1 MKLLIITQTGETRNM
16 DSVLYAFLW
25 FAITLIVIVTMSI
38 VGGWTLLPTALI
50 AVLAFIAGK
59 MHEGW

>member
-1 MKLLIITQTGETRNM
+1 M

-25 FAITLIVIVTMSI
+25 FVITLIVIVTMQMA
-38 VGGWTLLPTALI
+38 GDWTLIPTALI

>member
-1 MKLLIITQTGETRNM
+1 M

-25 FAITLIVIVTMSI
+25 FAITLIVIVTMQI
-38 VGGWTLLPTALI
+38 AGGWTLILSGLI

>member
-1 MKLLIITQTGETRNM
+1 M

-25 FAITLIVIVTMSI
+25 FAIALIVITTMQMA
-38 VGGWTLLPTALI
+38 GGWTLIPSGLI
-50 AVLAFIAGK
+50 LVLAFIAGK

>member
-1 MKLLIITQTGETRNM
+1 M
-16 DSVLYAFLW
+16 DSVLYAVLW
-25 FAITLIVIVTMSI
+25 FAITLIVIVTMQI
-38 VGGWTLLPTALI
+38 AGGWTLIPSGLI

>member
-1 MKLLIITQTGETRNM
+1 M

-25 FAITLIVIVTMSI
+25 FVIVLIVITTMQI
-38 VGGWTLLPTALI
+38 AGGWTLIPSGLI

>member
-1 MKLLIITQTGETRNM
+1 M

-25 FAITLIVIVTMSI
+25 FAITLIVIVTMSV
-38 VGGWTLLPTALI
+38 VGGWTLIPSGLI